1 MSSFVGPNIWCRMQ
15 LEYIFL
21 AKFAD
26 ITDDGLFT
34 VVGGGINKIYAD
46 AFPSSWGSLYLVA
59 RVHLTVED
67 AQSQHRI
74 ALERE
79 SPKGQIEPIL
89 GESSTKELPGTPEV
103 GPDDKVGLTFAL
115 WLMNLTFAGPGVY
128 KYRFKI
134 DGRELGVAELLIVG
148 PHKENKRDESSA
160 GERAGP
166 ERRGKDS

>member
-1 MSSFVGPNIWCRMQ
+1 MQ
-15 LEYIFL
+15 LEYMFL

-46 AFPSSWGSLYLVA
+46 GFPWSWSSMYLVA
-59 RVHLTVED
+59 RVRLTVED
-67 AQSQHRI
+67 AQAQHTV

-79 SPKGQIEPIL
+79 IPKGQIEPL
-89 GESSTKELPGTPEV
+89 MEDSPTKELPDTPEV
-103 GPDDKVGLTFAL
+103 GPDNKVGLTFAL
-115 WLMNLTFAGPGVY
+115 WLRNLTFAGPGVY

-148 PHKENKRDESSA
+148 PA
-160 GERAGP
+160 QGEH
-166 ERRGKDS
+166 S